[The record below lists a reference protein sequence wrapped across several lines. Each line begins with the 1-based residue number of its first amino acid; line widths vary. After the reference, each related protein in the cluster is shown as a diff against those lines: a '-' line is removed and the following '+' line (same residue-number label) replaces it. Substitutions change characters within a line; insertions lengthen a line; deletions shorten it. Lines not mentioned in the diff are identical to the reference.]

1 MATLVPALRRWPRT
15 LASRLFLI
23 FLVGLVLAHGLS
35 FGLQFYERY
44 QSAKSV
50 MLDNL
55 ERDVVV
61 ALAILNRLPADERAA
76 WCRA

>member
-23 FLVGLVLAHGLS
+23 FLVGLVLAHALS

-44 QSAKSV
+44 QSAK
-50 MLDNL
+50 MCI
-55 ERDVVV
+55 RD
-61 ALAILNRLPADERAA
+61 RPRRAPTCA
-76 WCRA
+76 